1 MTQKSET
8 TQAKLR
14 ALKILTRMDKTEQ
27 ELEDALNR
35 AGFSTEAVRE
45 AMDYVRSFGYLN
57 DASYARKYVDC
68 YKDRKSCQRIR
79 FDLMKK
85 GIDKDLVNEAIENCE
100 DMDEL
105 AVLRRSLHKKW
116 SSEEKPDEKN
126 RNRIAASLARQG
138 FSSHDIW
145 QVLREENLT

>member
-1 MTQKSET
+1 MEESRK
-8 TQAKLR
+8 AKLR

-35 AGFSTEAVRE
+35 AGFSPEAVRE

-57 DASYARKYVDC
+57 DANYARKYVEC
-68 YKDRKSCQRIR
+68 YKDRKSRQKIR
-79 FDLMKK
+79 FDLMRK
-85 GIDKDLVNEAIENCE
+85 GIGKELVDEAIENCE

-105 AVLRRSLHKKW
+105 DVLRRALHKKW
-116 SSEEKPDEKN
+116 NCEEKPDEKN
-126 RNRIAASLARQG
+126 LNRIAASLSRQG